1 MTIGEEAQLE
11 VPEIQQFRDQMI
23 KTSIFPRHAQ
33 IWKKNNMFDTVLHY
47 LHR

>member
-11 VPEIQQFRDQMI
+11 VPEIQQIRDQMI
-23 KTSIFPRHAQ
+23 KTSIFSTTCTDL
-33 IWKKNNMFDTVLHY
+33 KEKSDTVLHY